1 MNKEIIKYLSQLVLT
16 LIILTT
22 STFIWLENQDKK
34 RNFITNSQIRK
45 TMYIEE
51 VSNPIT
57 LENSYPTKDKEGLK
71 EKGYTFKVKNNYQNK
86 EVTFYLKNNLI
97 DEKDQLN
104 YKYIRYQVT
113 KDNHVIIKPT
123 NIKETGILFKDNNT
137 ENSTYEIKMWIDYN
151 SDTGV
156 YGKKFSTKLALL

>member
-16 LIILTT
+16 LIILIT
-22 STFIWLENQDKK
+22 STFIWIENQDKK
-34 RNFITNSQIRK
+34 INFITNQTQ

-51 VSNPIT
+51 LSNPIT
-57 LENSYPTKDKEGLK
+57 LANTYPTKDTEGLK
-71 EKGYTFKVKNNYQNK
+71 EKGYTFKVKNNQQNK
-86 EVTFYLKNNLI
+86 EVTFYLQNNLKN
-97 DEKDQLN
+97 ETNQLN

-113 KDNHVIIKPT
+113 KNNHVIIKPT
-123 NIKETGILFKDNNT
+123 NIKETGILFKDTNT